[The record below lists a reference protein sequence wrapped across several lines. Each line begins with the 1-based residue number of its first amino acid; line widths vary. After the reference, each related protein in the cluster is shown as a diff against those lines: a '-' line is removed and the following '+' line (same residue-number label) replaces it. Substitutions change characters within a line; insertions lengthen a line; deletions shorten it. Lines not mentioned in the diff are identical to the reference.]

1 MDVERFFQAMG
12 AEVHVRVLGDE
23 AGLLLTG
30 AEARLTELETRW
42 SRWLPDSDVA
52 RVNAADGEATKV
64 APETAELVE
73 LAVQAWVATG
83 GRFDPSAVPA
93 LVTATAA
100 GAPGAAKSSG
110 RAPGLQGVVVD
121 RAKRTVAVPAGVQ
134 LDLGGIT
141 KGRAADVVAGE
152 LLAAGATGACVNVG
166 GDVRLT
172 GHAPQGGSWTVAVE
186 HPIDGG
192 DILMVA
198 LDEGGV
204 ATSTAVKRDGAE
216 REAHRL
222 LDPATGEP
230 ARTDLAS
237 VTVLASEAAWAGVVA
252 KAALLA
258 GAEQAPELIRRFGLT
273 GLVVDTRGTVWT
285 LPGLDDYLVG

>member
-12 AEVHVRVLGDE
+12 AEVHVRILGDD
-23 AGLLLTG
+23 APLLMTR
-30 AEARLTELETRW
+30 AEARLAELETRW
-42 SRWLPDSDVA
+42 SPWLPASDVA
-52 RVNAADGEATKV
+52 RANAADGEATKV

-73 LAVQAWVATG
+73 LVVQAWVATG
-83 GRFDPSAVPA
+83 GRFDPSVVPA
-93 LVTATAA
+93 LVTAGAA
-100 GAPGAAKSSG
+100 GTTLSTG

-152 LLAAGATGACVNVG
+152 LLVAGATGACVNVG
-166 GDVRLT
+166 GDVRVT

-186 HPIDGG
+186 HPMDGG

-204 ATSTAVKRDGAE
+204 STSTALKRDDAE

-237 VTVLASEAAWAGVVA
+237 VTVLASETAWAGVVA
-252 KAALLA
+252 KAALLG
-258 GAEQAPELIRRFGLT
+258 GAEQAPEIIGRFGLT
-273 GLVVDTRGTVWT
+273 GLIVDTRGTVWT